1 MIQDMNIMRYIP
13 MIPFKEEVHFYE
25 EMNDNIYLMKMIPGM
40 QAKLLESIFAQY
52 DSIVVESFGVGGIP
66 KSISEDFFRL
76 CKQYPEKL
84 VVMATQVAH
93 EGSDM
98 TVYEVG
104 RDIKE
109 ECSILESYDMTLES
123 VIAKLMWILGN
134 KAELEGNVEDIFYK
148 SINYDLIF
156 GKNRKC

>member
-1 MIQDMNIMRYIP
+1 
-13 MIPFKEEVHFYE
+13 
-25 EMNDNIYLMKMIPGM
+25 
-40 QAKLLESIFAQY
+40 
-52 DSIVVESFGVGGIP
+52 
-66 KSISEDFFRL
+66 
-76 CKQYPEKL
+76 
-84 VVMATQVAH
+84 MATQVAH

-104 RDIKE
+104 RDIKA
-109 ECSILESYDMTLES
+109 ECRILESYDMTLES

-134 KAELEGNVEDIFYK
+134 KDKWSEDVEDVFYK